1 MIERGASRHSEPDS
15 SISRGD
21 HDAEGSAWVAAVSN
35 WEAALATPDHE
46 RAEIRLRWFLDAATQ
61 ATHTMP
67 RRGMSPVVIAGAGSG
82 VIGTCLVVVAGEIG
96 NPWRDA
102 FAAIAWILFL
112 VAGGAG
118 VLFAFQHRS
127 GSRRGLDS
135 ASLRRARDLAKQMDA
150 ASATMPTGPRTPP

>member
-1 MIERGASRHSEPDS
+1 MIERSASRRFEPDS
-15 SISRGD
+15 PISRGD

-46 RAEIRLRWFLDAATQ
+46 RAEMRLRWFLDAATQ
-61 ATHTMP
+61 ATPTIP
-67 RRGMSPVVIAGAGSG
+67 GRGRSRVVITGASSG
-82 VIGTCLVVVAGEIG
+82 VIGTCLVLVGGEIG

-102 FAAIAWILFL
+102 FAAIAWIFFL

-118 VLFAFQHRS
+118 GRFAFQHRAW
-127 GSRRGLDS
+127 SRPGLDPS
-135 ASLRRARDLAKQMDA
+135 SLRRARNLAKQMDA